1 MPTLEDYKGRKP
13 AWCPGCGNFSI
24 LKAFNEAMAELG
36 LNPHEFVIVSGIG
49 QAGKF
54 PHYTR
59 CNTFNGLHGRTLPVA
74 TGIKLANHKLK
85 VFAVAGD
92 GDCYGEGGNHLIHA
106 IRRNI
111 DVKLF
116 IHNNQI
122 YGLTKGQASPTS
134 MKGMITKTQPFG
146 VFSEQFNP
154 LAMAVALNCSFV
166 ARGFAGDMEH
176 LKALIKEAVTHRG
189 FSLIDILQPCVSF
202 NKINTFEWYRQRVYR
217 LSENY
222 DPFDRAKAFEKSL
235 EWGDSIPIGVVY
247 KTSRPVFEEQI
258 PVIKEKPLVEQKLA
272 FEKIKSLIGKFY

>member
-1 MPTLEDYKGRKP
+1 
-13 AWCPGCGNFSI
+13 
-24 LKAFNEAMAELG
+24 
-36 LNPHEFVIVSGIG
+36 
-49 QAGKF
+49 
-54 PHYTR
+54 
-59 CNTFNGLHGRTLPVA
+59 
-74 TGIKLANHKLK
+74 
-85 VFAVAGD
+85 
-92 GDCYGEGGNHLIHA
+92 
-106 IRRNI
+106 
-111 DVKLF
+111 
-116 IHNNQI
+116 
-122 YGLTKGQASPTS
+122 
-134 MKGMITKTQPFG
+134 
-146 VFSEQFNP
+146 
-154 LAMAVALNCSFV
+154 
-166 ARGFAGDMEH
+166 MEH